1 MYFEF
6 EHSLDENV
14 GIDANDH
21 IFVENLFL
29 TIEVVDINS
38 TYTHISGIV
47 KLHLNLTHQMHRT
60 LIHP

>member
-21 IFVENLFL
+21 IFVEHLFL
-29 TIEVVDINS
+29 TFEVADIDR
-38 TYTHISGIV
+38 TYVRICGI
-47 KLHLNLTHQMHRT
+47 KL
-60 LIHP
+60 